1 MHKRGFYEKYIKRFQ
16 DFICALTAIIILSPV
31 LFIIAV
37 LVYFKFGT
45 PILFKQKRPGINGE
59 IFEIYKFR
67 TMTNEVDDKG
77 ILLPDD
83 VRLTAFGK
91 KLRSTSLDEL
101 PELWN
106 ILKGDL
112 SVVGPRPLLVEY
124 LTIYNKKQARRHEVR
139 PGITGLAQIN
149 GRNAIS
155 WTEKFSWDIKY
166 IDNISFIGDWK
177 IILKT
182 IFVVLNKA
190 GINSKGSATMEK
202 FTGEEK

>member
-45 PILFKQKRPGINGE
+45 PIYFKQKRPGINGE

-106 ILKGDL
+106 ILKGDM